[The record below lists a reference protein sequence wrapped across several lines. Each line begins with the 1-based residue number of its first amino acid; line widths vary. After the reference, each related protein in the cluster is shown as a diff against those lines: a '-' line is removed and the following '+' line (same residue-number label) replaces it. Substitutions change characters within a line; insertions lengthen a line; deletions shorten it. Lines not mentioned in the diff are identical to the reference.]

1 MENRIY
7 LNSYLQKKE
16 GDDTEFTLDLG
27 APYTFNKL

>member
-7 LNSYLQKKE
+7 VNSYMMKTE

-27 APYTFNKL
+27 SSYTFNKI